1 MLELAGRAA
10 FGRVGGGVRP
20 AIDARGAR
28 TSDPAMS
35 ERVDPAFRFGDTA
48 FMRRVHRGRVV
59 LALAA
64 WLLPWAGAAATGLH
78 LAFDDHHLAAPIDSA
93 LPASVNGPVHTHEAP
108 AQAPAI
114 AVDAATRVRPAQSS
128 SLAVVALAA
137 LDAPQLS
144 VRPGFA
150 GRTGPG
156 PDPPHLA
163 TSHSILRI

>member
-1 MLELAGRAA
+1 
-10 FGRVGGGVRP
+10 
-20 AIDARGAR
+20 
-28 TSDPAMS
+28 MS

-93 LPASVNGPVHTHEAP
+93 PPASVDGPVHTHEAP

-114 AVDAATRVRPAQSS
+114 AVDAAPRLRPAQSS

-137 LDAPQLS
+137 FDAPRLS
-144 VRPGFA
+144 LRSGFA
-150 GRTGPG
+150 GHTGPG

>member
-1 MLELAGRAA
+1 
-10 FGRVGGGVRP
+10 
-20 AIDARGAR
+20 
-28 TSDPAMS
+28 
-35 ERVDPAFRFGDTA
+35 
-48 FMRRVHRGRVV
+48 V

-64 WLLPWAGAAATGLH
+64 WLLPWVGAAATGLH
-78 LAFDDHHLAAPIDSA
+78 LAFDDHHVATPIDSA
-93 LPASVNGPVHTHEAP
+93 PPASVNGPVHTHEAP
-108 AQAPAI
+108 AQAPVI
-114 AVDAATRVRPAQSS
+114 AVEAALRLRPGQSS

-137 LDAPQLS
+137 LDAPRLS